1 VTRSTRRRRG
11 LAPFWAILVVV
22 ESGSFGCGHERNPE
36 HDSPR
41 RVGATSERAGADAD
55 ALGDAGRIALVAEG
69 RAEVLPE
76 EGIAP
81 IGAPNAAPRSDEPL
95 SFLLITVDT
104 LRPDLGFTGYERP
117 VSPNLDQFA
126 RKAIV
131 YEHAY
136 SISTYTGF
144 SIPPMMASRY
154 PSEMPRTDRHE
165 VKYLSQNILLAER
178 LRAAGYHTAGAASHF
193 LFTPQLGWI
202 DGFERFVSVPSEGT
216 APAGSSLDW
225 YHSSR
230 GLAQTAIELLSD
242 PQITSGPFLIWVHFV
257 DPHSQYLEHKGFS
270 HFGHDPRGLYDGEVA
285 YTDFYIGQVLS
296 TLEASPLAEHT
307 AIIFTADHGE
317 AFGEHGETHHGRH
330 IWEEIVR
337 IPLVV
342 FAPGIVPRKIARRIS
357 AVEIA
362 PTILDLAKL
371 PEDPGARG
379 RSFAPELY
387 GADLPERPILIDQP
401 RNPYYPL
408 KRAFIEGGYKLHDL
422 PKPQNCLLFDLS
434 RDPGE
439 TQDLVAAEPEIL
451 ARIRESYEAFM
462 SAITPVAPLL
472 VAPPPSAAPREKH

>member
-1 VTRSTRRRRG
+1 MG
-11 LAPFWAILVVV
+11 IL
-22 ESGSFGCGHERNPE
+22 GCGHERHGPHE
-36 HDSPR
+36 SPR
-41 RVGATSERAGADAD
+41 QVGVVPGGEAGAVSAAD
-55 ALGDAGRIALVAEG
+55 QIAVGPDLGEG

-76 EGIAP
+76 EGSAQVGSPDAP
-81 IGAPNAAPRSDEPL
+81 PPSDEPM

-104 LRPDLGFTGYERP
+104 LRPDLGFMGYERP

-126 RKAIV
+126 RRSVV
-131 YEHAY
+131 YDYAY

-144 SIPPMMASRY
+144 SIPPMLASRY

-165 VKYLSQNILLAER
+165 VKYLSQNVLLAER

-193 LFTPQLGWI
+193 LFAPQLGWI
-202 DGFERFVSVPSEGT
+202 DGLERFVSVPSEGT
-216 APAGSSLDW
+216 APPGSSLDS

-230 GLAQTAIELLSD
+230 GLAQTTIQLLSD
-242 PQITSGPFLIWVHFV
+242 PQITSGPFFIWVHFV
-257 DPHSQYLEHKGFS
+257 DPHSQYIEHRGFS
-270 HFGHDPRGLYDGEVA
+270 NFGHDPRGLYDGEVA

-296 TLEASPLAEHT
+296 ALAESPLAERT

-342 FAPGIVPRKIARRIS
+342 FAPRAVPRRIARRIS
-357 AVEIA
+357 VVEVA

-379 RSFAPELY
+379 RSFAAELY

-401 RNPYYPL
+401 QNPYYPL
-408 KRAFIEGGYKLHDL
+408 KRAFIEGGYKLHHL
-422 PKPQNCLLFDLS
+422 PKSRTDLLFDLS

-439 TQDLVAAEPEIL
+439 THDLAAAEPEML
-451 ARIRESYEAFM
+451 ARIRASYEAFM
-462 SAITPVAPLL
+462 SGITLVAPLT
-472 VAPPPSAAPREKH
+472 VTPPPSTGPREQR

>member
-1 VTRSTRRRRG
+1 MEGRGRRRG
-11 LAPFWAILVVV
+11 LTPLCAIVVAAQ
-22 ESGSFGCGHERNPE
+22 SWTFGCGRQRHPE
-36 HDSPR
+36 HE
-41 RVGATSERAGADAD
+41 ATSGRARADAY
-55 ALGDAGRIALVAEG
+55 ALGDADRLAFVVEGGAE
-69 RAEVLPE
+69 ALPE
-76 EGIAP
+76 EGVARL
-81 IGAPNAAPRSDEPL
+81 GAPDAAPLSDEPL

-104 LRPDLGFTGYERP
+104 LRPDLGFMGYERP

-126 RKAIV
+126 QRSIV

-136 SISTYTGF
+136 AISTYTGF
-144 SIPPMMASRY
+144 TIPPMMASRY

-165 VKYLSQNILLAER
+165 VKYLSQNVLLAER

-202 DGFERFVSVPSEGT
+202 DGFEKFISVPSEGT
-216 APAGSSLDW
+216 APAGSSIDW

-230 GLAQTAIELLSD
+230 GLAHTAIQLLSD
-242 PQITSGPFLIWVHFV
+242 PQITSGPFFIWVHFV
-257 DPHSQYLEHKGFS
+257 DPHSQYLEHNGFS
-270 HFGHDPRGLYDGEVA
+270 NFGHDPRGLYDGEVA

-296 TLEASPLAEHT
+296 TLAESPLSKHT

-342 FAPGIVPRKIARRIS
+342 FVPGIAPRRIARRIG

-371 PEDPGARG
+371 PEDAGARG
-379 RSFAPELY
+379 RSFASELH
-387 GADLPERPILIDQP
+387 GATLPEQPILIDQP
-401 RNPYYPL
+401 RNPYYPP

-422 PKPQNCLLFDLS
+422 PKPNRYLLFDLS

-439 TQDLVAAEPEIL
+439 TQDLVAAEPETFARIL
-451 ARIRESYEAFM
+451 ASYEAFV
-462 SAITPVAPLL
+462 SGIAPVTPLPVAPE
-472 VAPPPSAAPREKH
+472 PSASLREKR